1 MAAGGTIPR
10 MTMNDNQV
18 YTIMQDIVDS
28 PFSQVASSS
37 TFRATAY
44 RLVDLDQ
51 AVDLIQVF
59 DQYRI
64 DEIEVT
70 FRPNYT
76 ANPLGVAAD
85 TLVPL
90 LYTTVD
96 YDDAV
101 APTSVPELR
110 AKSNCTESMYET
122 VVRRFVPHVGDAVWA
137 GSSGFQR
144 GNAAHRWIDCAAEE
158 VEHYGLKYGCSPGN
172 SGQTVFQTWV
182 VSTRYKI
189 SFKNIR

>member
-1 MAAGGTIPR
+1 MTI
-10 MTMNDNQV
+10 NDNQV

-28 PFSQVASSS
+28 PFSQIASFSV
-37 TFRATAY
+37 FRANPF

-51 AVDLIQVF
+51 ATDLVQVF

-76 ANPLGVAAD
+76 ANPLGVAAT

-90 LYTTVD
+90 LYTVVD

-101 APTSVPELR
+101 TPATIPELR
-110 AKSNCTESMYET
+110 ARSNCTESMYET
-122 VVRRFVPHVGDAVWA
+122 VIRRFVPHVADATWA
-137 GSSGFQR
+137 GTSGYEQGNSSR
-144 GNAAHRWIDCAAEE
+144 KWIDCAAEE
-158 VEHYGLKYGCSPGN
+158 VEHYGIKYGCSPGN
-172 SGQTVFQTWV
+172 PGQVVFQTWV